1 MLVKFRPTT
10 DNNYANNKVT
20 IVKADMF
27 DPEKDTAEYKVGYVK
42 EYSSRDNTLTFFGK
56 TVADEKDENGKT
68 VSWKG
73 DKATEQTY
81 ALDKDCII
89 VYVNLKDSNS
99 TAEASIDAFSAINN
113 KPNVAL
119 ITKQVGEDT
128 VIDIL
133 FVETTGEKHVNDK
146 NK

>member
-1 MLVKFRPTT
+1 M
-10 DNNYANNKVT
+10 
-20 IVKADMF
+20 
-27 DPEKDTAEYKVGYVK
+27 GYVK